1 MEKLKGRIYLAI
13 SFVLAGTSVIAARFV
28 SDSLGT
34 FTITAASLLAALIIL
49 LPFYMLRIKQA
60 IPKMSKNDW
69 IMICLQA
76 FFGIFLFRAFLL
88 FGLQNTSST
97 EAGVLIGAA
106 PVLTSI
112 LARTMLKEK
121 SNAKTTGGIICA
133 VLGVLLLQ
141 GAQLSNL
148 TAEHVLGNILVVCAA
163 GSESLFNILSRIH
176 SLSEISGNMDK
187 IEPTV
192 QSLLVSAV
200 AFLFCIIPAAFEYP
214 VSSLLLLD
222 LKGWVSILW
231 YGLIVTMLSY
241 VLWYAGIKRCT
252 AHTAAAFSCLMPF
265 TSMLLAFLIL
275 KESIETMQW
284 IGGSLVILG
293 VILLADSQA
302 AEKG

>member
-1 MEKLKGRIYLAI
+1 
-13 SFVLAGTSVIAARFV
+13 
-28 SDSLGT
+28 
-34 FTITAASLLAALIIL
+34 
-49 LPFYMLRIKQA
+49 
-60 IPKMSKNDW
+60 
-69 IMICLQA
+69 
-76 FFGIFLFRAFLL
+76 
-88 FGLQNTSST
+88 
-97 EAGVLIGAA
+97 
-106 PVLTSI
+106 
-112 LARTMLKEK
+112 
-121 SNAKTTGGIICA
+121 
-133 VLGVLLLQ
+133 
-141 GAQLSNL
+141 
-148 TAEHVLGNILVVCAA
+148 
-163 GSESLFNILSRIH
+163 
-176 SLSEISGNMDK
+176 MDK